1 MAFINNGFTGFS
13 PFQGVSVGS
22 LNQGFGG
29 FGGLQGGF
37 AGLGGLGGL
46 QGGLGGVQG
55 FGGQQGIQQLLMQV
69 LTGLTQLMGG
79 WGQFAGGQQQFGFP
93 QQQFAFPQQQ
103 QTFSPYGYPAQPTT
117 GYSPSTGYGT
127 GVSTGYGTSTGTT
140 GVGMKPPTDPNE
152 LASYLQAQL
161 AGGALQGNTTV
172 RQSDALAGTRFG
184 QVADSTQWHSSVA
197 RAYAYQFAGQA
208 LEYQTGSTGQYNPLS
223 AQGLANAA
231 NQFDNLNPDA
241 KLFTQVASVF
251 KGNLLGGPGNYDNG
265 ILKQLLQS
273 KGLTNLANQPQVG
286 LTDVQT
292 IGAVTNALQN
302 GQLSLQEVINS
313 GAISQADM
321 PRYLNIIN
329 YVQNGNFNQDLTNF
343 DANPV
348 R

>member
-1 MAFINNGFTGFS
+1 MAFINSGFNSFS
-13 PFQGVSVGS
+13 PFQGVPVGS
-22 LNQGFGG
+22 LNQGLGG
-29 FGGLQGGF
+29 FGGLQ
-37 AGLGGLGGL
+37 GLGGL
-46 QGGLGGVQG
+46 QGGLGGLQG
-55 FGGQQGIQQLLMQV
+55 LGGQQGLQQLLMQV
-69 LTGLTQLMGG
+69 LGGLAQLMGG
-79 WGQFAGGQQQFGFP
+79 WGQFAGGQPQQQFGGFGLP

-103 QTFSPYGYPAQPTT
+103 QSFSPYGYTAQPGY
-117 GYSPSTGYGT
+117 GYSTVSTSTGYGP
-127 GVSTGYGTSTGTT
+127 SPGTT

-172 RQSDALAGTRFG
+172 RQSDAIAGTRFG

-208 LEYQTGSTGQYNPLS
+208 LEYQTGGTGQYNPLS
-223 AQGLANAA
+223 APGLAKAA

-251 KGNLLGGPGNYDNG
+251 KGNLLNGPGNYDNG

-313 GAISQADM
+313 GAISQQDM
-321 PRYLNIIN
+321 PRYLSIIN
-329 YVQNGNFNQDLTNF
+329 YVQNGQFNQDLTNF